1 LWARAA
7 EGVKRNLNASEF
19 RATARIGPWQLTT
32 RLYPKTVC
40 FPFTLAL
47 RRDIDP
53 LAFMKL
59 SLLRPP
65 LLAGAMVIATC
76 SNFLLASSV
85 DLPLP
90 ESEMPALGEMVK
102 SALSKSPRTMAHDFA
117 LLTADYQ
124 AMINSASLYPQV
136 GGSYQYQVRAEDQ
149 GFGDGYVAASRTFY
163 NLNINQALWHWGSVR
178 AAARV
183 GELGAMIAKHDLA
196 GVRRSLA
203 VEVRD
208 AYLAL
213 ILQKMGVRN
222 TRFADDLLKR
232 TLEQQEIRFKAAEI
246 THGEISI
253 TRLRKDESSLAV
265 DRAVSDLAFAIDAF
279 RRLTGV
285 ESFSEAEIPDA
296 IAPPIEEP
304 AQAAPFEHKGYL
316 KSESLLINELQIEQA
331 MLNYKIDRKLLW
343 PKLNAIAGVAQD
355 DNLYS
360 TTQGTITTSTTF
372 VGLHLQWSIFD
383 GFSAKGRRLQSRTRL
398 RQLQETRSDL
408 IETLGNSANQQ
419 AAQVGFAWRAFK
431 HARHRRQW
439 AEAGVA
445 NEKDNLSRGLSSEE
459 QIATAQAA
467 LSHAELVANDALAKF
482 YSACARYASTMQADP
497 LIDGK
502 FEN

>member
-1 LWARAA
+1 LWEAAA
-7 EGVKRNLNASEF
+7 EGVKLNLKASNL
-19 RATARIGPWQLTT
+19 RALTRIGPWQLTT
-32 RLYPKTVC
+32 RLYPKTVS
-40 FPFTLAL
+40 FPFTQAL
-47 RRDIDP
+47 RQDTDP

-59 SLLRPP
+59 SLLRSA
-65 LLAGAMVIATC
+65 LFAGAMAFGTC
-76 SNFLLASSV
+76 SNCALASSV

-90 ESEMPALGEMVK
+90 ESEMPALEELVK

-117 LLTADYQ
+117 VLIADYQ
-124 AMINSASLYPQV
+124 EMINSASLYPQV

-163 NLNINQALWHWGSVR
+163 NLNVSQALWHWGSVR

-203 VEVRD
+203 LEVRD

-222 TRFADDLLKR
+222 TRFADDLVKK
-232 TLEQQEIRFKAAEI
+232 TLEQQEVRFKAAEI
-246 THGEISI
+246 TSGEISI
-253 TRLRKDESSLAV
+253 ARLRKDESSLAV
-265 DRAVSDLAFAIDAF
+265 DRASSDLAFAIDAF
-279 RRLTGV
+279 RRLTGFD
-285 ESFSEAEIPDA
+285 SFSEASIPNV
-296 IAPPIEEP
+296 IAPPPEEP
-304 AQAAPFEHKGYL
+304 AQTTPIESKGYL

-331 MLNYKIDRKLLW
+331 KLNYKIDRKLLW

-360 TTQGTITTSTTF
+360 TTQGTITTTVAF

-408 IETLGNSANQQ
+408 IATLGTSANLQ
-419 AAQVGFAWRAFK
+419 AAQVGFTWRAYE
-431 HARHRRQW
+431 HARLRKQW
-439 AEAGVA
+439 AEGGVA
-445 NEKDNLSRGLSSEE
+445 HEKDNLTRGLSSEE
-459 QIATAQAA
+459 QIANAQAV
-467 LSHAELVANDALAKF
+467 LNQAELVANDALAKF
-482 YSACARYASTMQADP
+482 YSASARYASTMQADP

-502 FEN
+502 IEN